1 MKRPFGIGFGW
12 GVQVLSILCGVFVP
26 MMILVG
32 VMFAVLYGYC
42 QRIGRR
48 IDREQAAQAA
58 TQQES

>member
-1 MKRPFGIGFGW
+1 
-12 GVQVLSILCGVFVP
+12 
-26 MMILVG
+26 
-32 VMFAVLYGYC
+32 MFAVLYGYC